1 MPRCWE
7 DSVTR
12 RRMSMKTA
20 VIPAD
25 TDQPVRFEEVPSIGL
40 DYLQGQVGGC
50 VEAVWIYATNVSV
63 YLHEEGKQLG
73 LPVNKRASRLAR
85 RNGAI
90 SLLDTIVG
98 DVVIVGPVDDEGYD
112 TGLTEDQASW
122 LLKEVG

>member
-1 MPRCWE
+1 
-7 DSVTR
+7 
-12 RRMSMKTA
+12 MKTA

-40 DYLQGQVGGC
+40 GYLQGQVGGY
-50 VEAVWIYATNVSV
+50 VQVVSIRSTDVNV
-63 YLHEEGKQLG
+63 YLNEEGKMKR
-73 LPVNKRASRLAR
+73 LPPNKRASRLAR

-122 LLKEVG
+122 LLKELK